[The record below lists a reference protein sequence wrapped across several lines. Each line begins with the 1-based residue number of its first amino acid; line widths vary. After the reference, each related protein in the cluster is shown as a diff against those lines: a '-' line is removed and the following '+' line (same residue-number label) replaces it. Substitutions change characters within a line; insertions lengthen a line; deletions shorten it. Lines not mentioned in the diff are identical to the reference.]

1 MAKDAVGSPAV
12 WSCTA
17 GSGARSGRAHRGL
30 HGRPSPE
37 GGGAHTR
44 FRAIAQRRTPRSGLL
59 VREEAQPGSKPDQR
73 RCGPR
78 RGTRRLPH
86 PLRPRSPALRRP
98 AARPSGGSAPLRRPA
113 RSGCDRVSDVALALR
128 SPARRPAGPDQH
140 RASDAAPAAA
150 GPRTRSDGRAQIGRR
165 DATARLEKANE
176 IMGGGDQSI
185 GRLFGDRRRTVRG
198 GEGRGRDTAGR
209 RPTWSWTAPKM

>member
-44 FRAIAQRRTPRSGLL
+44 FRAIAQRGTPRSGLL
-59 VREEAQPGSKPDQR
+59 VRDEAQPGSKPGQR

-86 PLRPRSPALRRP
+86 PLRPRSPGLRRP

-128 SPARRPAGPDQH
+128 SPARRLARTGTELLTQRPPLQALGAEATAARRSGDAMRPRVSRRPARSG
-140 RASDAAPAAA
+140 AAA
-150 GPRTRSDGRAQIGRR
+150 ISASAVSS
-165 DATARLEKANE
+165 AT
-176 IMGGGDQSI
+176 GDE
-185 GRLFGDRRRTVRG
+185 R
-198 GEGRGRDTAGR
+198 
-209 RPTWSWTAPKM
+209 